1 MLKPL
6 IAIVVWLVY
15 TFAYIWAL
23 GLVKSATG
31 YDWFVEMNKHRRGWK
46 DGFYFLPMLTI
57 YAAGLFYLILLFA

>member
-6 IAIVVWLVY
+6 IAIVAWLVY

-31 YDWFVEMNKHRRGWK
+31 YDWFVEMN
-46 DGFYFLPMLTI
+46 TEE
-57 YAAGLFYLILLFA
+57 AGKMDFISYYC